1 MKHLKLFL
9 LSALGLFLTVSGFAQ
24 VSADKDGRG
33 YAYKIPG
40 SGGIGKVYMG
50 REIASIMDFQGKAWL
65 ERQSRENEENTSL
78 AIENLPVK
86 ANSVVADIG
95 AGSGFYTFR
104 IAPKV
109 PGGKVYAVE
118 IQDEAIQFL
127 QDRSRDLGYP
137 NVSTVKGDAKT
148 PNLPSNAIDLAIL
161 VDVYHEL
168 EYPVEMLAAIKAS
181 LKPDGKLLLIEYR
194 GEDPA
199 VAIRP
204 LHKMTVEQ
212 VQKELAANGFRLV
225 QNGQFMN
232 IQHFL
237 VFEKAD

>member
-1 MKHLKLFL
+1 MNPTKLLF
-9 LSALGLFLTVSGFAQ
+9 SCVLGLCLAASCAAQ
-24 VSADKDGRG
+24 NSDKDAEG
-33 YAYKIPG
+33 YSLKTPS

-50 REIASIMDFQGKAWL
+50 REIAGIMDFQGRAWL
-65 ERQSRENEENTSL
+65 ERSSRENEENTGL
-78 AIENLPVK
+78 AIQNLPIS
-86 ANSVVADIG
+86 ATSVVADIG

-109 PGGKVYAVE
+109 PEGKVYAVE
-118 IQDEAIQFL
+118 IQDDAIAFL
-127 QDRSRDLGYP
+127 NARSKELGFT
-137 NVSTVKGDAKT
+137 NVETVRGAVKS
-148 PNLPSNAIDLAIL
+148 PNLPSNAIDLVIM

-168 EYPVEMLAAIKAS
+168 EYPVEMLSAIKQS

-204 LHKMTVEQ
+204 LHKMTVDQ
-212 VQKELAANGFRLV
+212 LTKELSANGFKLA
-225 QNGQFMN
+225 QNGQFMR

-237 VFEKAD
+237 VFEKED

>member
-1 MKHLKLFL
+1 MSPFKLLFSSLIAVL
-9 LSALGLFLTVSGFAQ
+9 LTASCAAQ
-24 VSADKDGRG
+24 TSEKEGQN
-33 YAYKIPG
+33 YATKTPA

-50 REIASIMDFQGKAWL
+50 REIAGIMDFQGKAWL
-65 ERQSRENEENTSL
+65 ERSSRENEENTGL
-78 AIENLPVK
+78 AITNLPVQ

-109 PGGKVYAVE
+109 PQGKVYAVE
-118 IQDEAIQFL
+118 IQDEAIAFL
-127 QDRSRDLGYP
+127 KDRSRELSFS
-137 NVSTVKGDAKT
+137 NVETLRGGVKS
-148 PNLPSNAIDLAIL
+148 PNLPSNAIDLVIM

-168 EYPVEMLAAIKAS
+168 EYPVEMLASIRES

-212 VQKELAANGFRLV
+212 LKKELSANGFRLA